1 MNKKKRLAIL
11 TSGGD
16 APGMN
21 AAVYGFGVEAK
32 MRGYEAFVV
41 YEGLQGLIDD
51 QIFPL
56 DLTTA
61 KSKAKSAGSFIGST
75 RSLSFKNDIN
85 KRKLA
90 LDNLRK
96 HEIDCL
102 FVGGGDGS
110 YKGAEC
116 LMELGFPV
124 ITIPCT
130 IDNDVSSSI
139 YTIGFFSAMQEIVNA
154 IETVRA
160 TSSTNNQVILIEVMG
175 RNCCDL
181 AVYAGLAGKVDAVV
195 TYENIFSMADFVNA
209 VDAAKIRNQK
219 EVIFLVSELIYGP
232 RGNKNLPSLE
242 EVAEYIEKNTG
253 YRSRAMSLSYL
264 QRGAKPTAFE
274 IHQAIGFG
282 SVAVK
287 LFSEGRYNIAVGF
300 NGYAYYV
307 TDLEKANSMT
317 RVSRKVNIDW
327 INSINK
333 IV

>member
-41 YEGLQGLIDD
+41 YEGFQGLIDD

-56 DLTTA
+56 DLTIA
-61 KSKAKSAGSFIGST
+61 KEKAKLAGSFLGST
-75 RSLSFKNDIN
+75 RSLSFKNEIS
-85 KRKLA
+85 KRELA
-90 LDNLRK
+90 VDNLRK

-102 FVGGGDGS
+102 FVAGGDGS

-124 ITIPCT
+124 ITLPCT

-154 IETVRA
+154 IETVRSTSA
-160 TSSTNNQVILIEVMG
+160 TSNQVILIEVMG
-175 RNCCDL
+175 RNCSDL
-181 AVYAGLAGKVDAVV
+181 AVYSGVAGSVDAVV
-195 TYENIFSMADFVNA
+195 TYDNIFSMSDFVNT

-219 EVIFLVSELIYGP
+219 EVLFLVSELIYGP
-232 RGNKNLPSLE
+232 RGGANLPGLE
-242 EVAEYIEKNTG
+242 EVADYIEKTTG
-253 YRSRAMSLSYL
+253 YRARAMSLSYL

-287 LFSEGRYNIAVGF
+287 LFSEGRHGIAVGF
-300 NGYAYYV
+300 NGYAYYE
-307 TDLEKANSMT
+307 TDLAKANRMT
-317 RVSRKVNIDW
+317 RLSRKVNID
-327 INSINK
+327 
-333 IV
+333 